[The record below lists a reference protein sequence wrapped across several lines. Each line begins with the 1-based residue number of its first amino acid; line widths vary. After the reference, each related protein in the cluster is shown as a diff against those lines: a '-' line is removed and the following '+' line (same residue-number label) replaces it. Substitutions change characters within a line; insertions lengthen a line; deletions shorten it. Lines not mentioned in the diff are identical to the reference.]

1 MTVTGKTVLK
11 YFYEPTRVEFLFTD
25 GTQLIITADYEG
37 VLDTEYKSGDKVV
50 KELKESLKEIDK
62 SMAELSKSKSE
73 KEELLKLITGR

>member
-1 MTVTGKTVLK
+1 MSLCIDRYRGG
-11 YFYEPTRVEFLFTD
+11 TD
-25 GTQLIITADYEG
+25 GTQLTVITDYEG